1 MTSIFSHMK
10 NLRSSE
16 DKVKVLLVQLC
27 LTLCKSMDRS
37 LPGSSVHGILQ
48 TRILVWVA
56 IPFSRGSFQHRDQTW
71 VSCIAGR
78 FLTIKSCPNSGL
90 QNQGKNSSPTV
101 AGSLFHLYCGV
112 ALEYS
117 VPQLD
122 RAIALDSRRA
132 FIEYRMKSC
141 IQLQSSII
149 L

>member
-16 DKVKVLLVQLC
+16 DKVNVLLVQLC
-27 LTLCKSMDRS
+27 LTLCKSMDCS

>member
-1 MTSIFSHMK
+1 MTSILSHKK

-16 DKVKVLLVQLC
+16 DKVKVLVVQLC
-27 LTLCKSMDRS
+27 LTLCNPMDYS
-37 LPGSSVHGILQ
+37 PPGSSIHGILQ
-48 TRILVWVA
+48 ARILEWVA
-56 IPFSRGSFQHRDQTW
+56 IPFSRGSFQHRDQTS

-90 QNQGKNSSPTV
+90 QSQGKNSGPTV

-122 RAIALDSRRA
+122 WAIALDLKEPSWN
-132 FIEYRMKSC
+132 IE
-141 IQLQSSII
+141 
-149 L
+149 